1 MFSHIIYIP
10 WTGGTPGKLIILDN
24 EDCSLDFKNG
34 VLVALAA
41 AVFKAKMQRLD
52 LRNSDS
58 AAVAIVSLLLLSQ
71 VSSCKLLVGESMSLL
86 NGNRFF
92 GPNSMFSI
100 ELKAFFSTGA
110 EVVLFPYCTSEAGT
124 LLTASSSMKDSP
136 GKFTDVCP
144 SVENIIV
151 FKVACYICYR
161 FLCIQLRW

>member
-1 MFSHIIYIP
+1 M
-10 WTGGTPGKLIILDN
+10 LDN
-24 EDCSLDFKNG
+24 DDCSLDFKNG

-58 AAVAIVSLLLLSQ
+58 AAIIVLLLLSQ
-71 VSSCKLLVGESMSLL
+71 VSSCKLLVGESISLL

-100 ELKAFFSTGA
+100 ELKAFFSSVA
-110 EVVLFPYCTSEAGT
+110 VEAVLFPYCTSEAGT

-136 GKFTDVCP
+136 GKFTDVYP
-144 SVENIIV
+144 SAENIIV
-151 FKVACYICYR
+151 FKR
-161 FLCIQLRW
+161 NT